1 MEISSI
7 KGDIKMKKAVVIIG
21 MCFML
26 FSCANQI
33 NEIHDSR
40 KPVQKTIKVQR
51 MAVDSGNYVD
61 VTMKN
66 VNASVIDTNYFDSVI
81 KNNYKSD
88 NCTINFD
95 KSKNMVSVYV
105 NNSKMK
111 GFEGKTIRCTYKYVL
126 KSSSENCVYI
136 CPVKR
141 SDTLCFIDEEPYSLS
156 KLPSFMF
163 YIPLYGF
170 GENRIEVSSIMK
182 NEGAVNCQTLWR
194 Y

>member
-1 MEISSI
+1 
-7 KGDIKMKKAVVIIG
+7 MKKLVIITG
-21 MCFML
+21 LCLL
-26 FSCANQI
+26 FISCANQI
-33 NEIHDSR
+33 NE
-40 KPVQKTIKVQR
+40 VQNNKVSDTKKIKVQR
-51 MAVDSGNYVD
+51 LAMDSGKYVD

-66 VNASVIDTNYFDSVI
+66 VNASIFDTSYFNSVI
-81 KNNYKSD
+81 KRNYKSD
-88 NCTINFD
+88 NCTLNFD
-95 KSKNMVSVYV
+95 T
-105 NNSKMK
+105 NNQKVHVHVKKSKMK
-111 GFEGKTIRCTYKYVL
+111 GFEGKTIDCTFKYVL
-126 KSSSENCVYI
+126 KSSGENCVYI

-141 SDTLCFIDEEPYSLS
+141 SDTLCYIDEEVVSLT

>member
-1 MEISSI
+1 
-7 KGDIKMKKAVVIIG
+7 MKLLVIITG
-21 MCFML
+21 LCLL
-26 FSCANQI
+26 FISCANQI
-33 NEIHDSR
+33 NE
-40 KPVQKTIKVQR
+40 VQNNKVSDTKKIKVQR
-51 MAVDSGNYVD
+51 LAMDSGKYVD

-66 VNASVIDTNYFDSVI
+66 VNASIFDTSYFNSVI
-81 KNNYKSD
+81 KRNYKSD
-88 NCTINFD
+88 NCTLNFD
-95 KSKNMVSVYV
+95 TNNQKVHVYV
-105 NNSKMK
+105 KKSKMK
-111 GFEGKTIRCTYKYVL
+111 GFEGKTIDCTFKYVL
-126 KSSSENCVYI
+126 KSSGENCVYI

-141 SDTLCFIDEEPYSLS
+141 SDTLCYIDEEVVSLT

>member
-1 MEISSI
+1 
-7 KGDIKMKKAVVIIG
+7 MKKLVIIPVV
-21 MCFML
+21 CML
-26 FSCANQI
+26 FFSCVNQI
-33 NEIHDSR
+33 SE
-40 KPVQKTIKVQR
+40 VQNNKVTETKKIKVQR
-51 MAVDSGNYVD
+51 LAMDSGKYVD

-66 VNASVIDTNYFDSVI
+66 VNASVIDTSYFNTLINRNYR
-81 KNNYKSD
+81 SD
-88 NCTINFD
+88 NCILNFD
-95 KSKNMVSVYV
+95 TVNQKVHVHVKNS
-105 NNSKMK
+105 NMK
-111 GFEGKTIRCTYKYVL
+111 GFERKTIDCTFRYVL
-126 KSSSENCVYI
+126 KSSGENCVYI

-141 SDTLCFIDEEPYSLS
+141 SDTLCYIDEEVVSLT

>member
-1 MEISSI
+1 
-7 KGDIKMKKAVVIIG
+7 MKKLVIITG
-21 MCFML
+21 LCLL
-26 FSCANQI
+26 FISCANQI
-33 NEIHDSR
+33 NE
-40 KPVQKTIKVQR
+40 VQNNKVSDTKKIKVQR
-51 MAVDSGNYVD
+51 LAMDSGKYVD

-66 VNASVIDTNYFDSVI
+66 VNASIFDTSYFNSVI
-81 KNNYKSD
+81 KRNYKSD
-88 NCTINFD
+88 NCTFNFD
-95 KSKNMVSVYV
+95 TNNQKVHVHIK
-105 NNSKMK
+105 NSKMK
-111 GFEGKTIRCTYKYVL
+111 GFEGKTIDCTFKYVL
-126 KSSSENCVYI
+126 KSSGENCVYI

-141 SDTLCFIDEEPYSLS
+141 SDTLCYIDEEVVSLT